1 MKVKKEEMGECEKTG
16 RGEGKKGR
24 GYDICIYLY
33 R

>member
-16 RGEGKKGR
+16 GEGKKGR